1 MDKVNV
7 TSTSLHSAVVSD
19 IVVRDGDQVR
29 LVFRPGIVDNPSNPA
44 ACVRGR
50 FLYQRKG
57 KKDEWVDFDA
67 QPLSSLKKG
76 EQFQLELKA
85 GELWPLL
92 RQLGGLYRVHRGQG
106 VPQGRVE
113 FVKVDEQ
120 FAEFLRLGDQELQDF
135 LSANPGDAISTLRR
149 VLRWLS
155 QSPGAAD
162 RLADESTDLPELNA
176 LVGLANLRSVVGI
189 WEANST
195 NSDEEFWQ
203 SVFAKHSFVLS
214 QVFAY
219 PIIVIRGKA
228 YVGGKTLDNEHGNLV
243 DFLAQVPGS
252 GEAVLIEIKTPN
264 TSLLG
269 AQYRQ
274 DVFPPSRDLSGAISQ
289 VLKYRESLLHDLHA
303 LNAGTSTRL
312 LGTEPRC
319 IVIAGCAARELGDE
333 GRRRSFERFRERL
346 LGVTVIGF
354 DEVFARVAGQI
365 GLLQHVDRAGGEPAS
380 R

>member
-1 MDKVNV
+1 VD
-7 TSTSLHSAVVSD
+7 SLPGVHP
-19 IVVRDGDQVR
+19 DG
-29 LVFRPGIVDNPSNPA
+29 
-44 ACVRGR
+44 
-50 FLYQRKG
+50 
-57 KKDEWVDFDA
+57 
-67 QPLSSLKKG
+67 
-76 EQFQLELKA
+76 
-85 GELWPLL
+85 
-92 RQLGGLYRVHRGQG
+92 H
-106 VPQGRVE
+106 
-113 FVKVDEQ
+113 
-120 FAEFLRLGDQELQDF
+120 
-135 LSANPGDAISTLRR
+135 
-149 VLRWLS
+149 
-155 QSPGAAD
+155 
-162 RLADESTDLPELNA
+162 
-176 LVGLANLRSVVGI
+176 
-189 WEANST
+189 
-195 NSDEEFWQ
+195 
-203 SVFAKHSFVLS
+203 
-214 QVFAY
+214 